1 MKNLTE
7 SIATML
13 DERRRLRSRT
23 HLQLAI
29 ADRFSQ
35 LNAEHWQAVTAGQS
49 LFYSA
54 QYQRAFEQF
63 RPVNL
68 EARYALISDGDVP
81 LAAMCMQIARVDL
94 TQVGNG
100 KPGAALMRLGSKVSQ
115 RVLVC
120 GNLLVYGLHGV
131 CFAPGADRELVWRA
145 VTEVLYR
152 VRRAEKLAGHTDM
165 VLIKDLIDAAVA
177 ESRALEGLSYGSVPT
192 EPNMVL
198 ELNPA
203 WRTYDDYLNSL
214 TSKYRGDIKNRVF
227 KKFNEADATVE
238 VIGDVAAHAETLQR
252 LYLDV
257 HSNATLRPFTLPS
270 SYWPALA
277 LLGGENVVI
286 HVARQGDRTL
296 GFIVSLK
303 DGDTAFAYHIGFDRA
318 AANAGVPIYLRLLHA
333 SLAQAIAFGCRRVSF
348 GRTALEPKARLGCTP
363 EPLYVW
369 ARHRHPFLNQLLQP
383 LLRFIESEDAPEF
396 TPFKVAAPSE
406 PVTK

>member
-1 MKNLTE
+1 MKSLTG

-23 HLQLAI
+23 ALQLAI

-35 LNAEHWQAVTAGQS
+35 LNAEHWQAVTRGQS

-54 QYQRAFEQF
+54 EYQRAFEHF
-63 RPVNL
+63 RPANL
-68 EARYALISDGDVP
+68 EARYALISDADTP

-100 KPGAALMRLGSKVSQ
+100 KQTLALQKLGSKVSQ

-120 GNLLVYGLHGV
+120 GNLLAYGLHGV
-131 CFAPGADRELVWRA
+131 CFAPDADREVVWRA

-165 VLIKDLIDAAVA
+165 VLIKDLDAPALA
-177 ESRALEGLSYGSVPT
+177 ESHALEGLSYGSVPT

-198 ELNPA
+198 TLDPA
-203 WRTYDDYLNSL
+203 WRTYDDYLGSL

-227 KKFNEADATVE
+227 KKFTEAGATVE
-238 VIGDVAAHAETLQR
+238 AITDVAAHAEALQR

-270 SYWPALA
+270 TYWPGLA
-277 LLGGENVVI
+277 SLGAENVVV
-286 HVARQGDRTL
+286 HVARQGDRLL

-318 AANAGVPIYLRLLHA
+318 AANDGVPIYLRLLHA

-348 GRTALEPKARLGCTP
+348 GRTALEPKSRLGCKP

-383 LLRFIESEDAPEF
+383 LLRFIESEEPPEF
-396 TPFKVAAPSE
+396 TPFKAAPAESG
-406 PVTK
+406 TK

>member
-1 MKNLTE
+1 MKSLTG

-23 HLQLAI
+23 PLQIAI

-35 LNAEHWQAVTAGQS
+35 LNPEYWRAVTGGQS
-49 LFYSA
+49 LFYSVE
-54 QYQRAFEQF
+54 YQRAFEQC
-63 RPVNL
+63 RPANL
-68 EARYALISDGDVP
+68 EARYALISDADTP
-81 LAAMCMQIARVDL
+81 LAAVCMQIARVDL

-100 KPGAALMRLGSKVSQ
+100 KQTALQKFGSKVSQ

-131 CFAPGADRELVWRA
+131 CFAPGADRDVVWRA

-165 VLIKDLIDAAVA
+165 VLIKDLDDAAVA

-198 ELNPA
+198 TLDPA
-203 WRTYDDYLNSL
+203 WRSHDDYLNSL

-227 KKFNEADATVE
+227 KKFNEAGATVE
-238 VIGDVAAHAETLQR
+238 AISDVAAHAETLQR

-257 HSNATLRPFTLPS
+257 HSNASLRPFTLPS
-270 SYWPALA
+270 AYWSGLA
-277 LLGGENVVI
+277 SLGTDSVAI
-286 HVARQGDRTL
+286 HVARQGERIL

-318 AANAGVPIYLRLLHA
+318 AANEGVPIYLRLLHA
-333 SLAQAIAFGCRRVSF
+333 SLAQAIAFRCRRVSF

-383 LLRFIESEDAPEF
+383 LLRFVESEEAPEF
-396 TPFKVAAPSE
+396 TPFKAVAPSE
-406 PVTK
+406 PSAK

>member
-1 MKNLTE
+1 
-7 SIATML
+7 
-13 DERRRLRSRT
+13 
-23 HLQLAI
+23 
-29 ADRFSQ
+29 
-35 LNAEHWQAVTAGQS
+35 
-49 LFYSA
+49 
-54 QYQRAFEQF
+54 
-63 RPVNL
+63 
-68 EARYALISDGDVP
+68 
-81 LAAMCMQIARVDL
+81 
-94 TQVGNG
+94 
-100 KPGAALMRLGSKVSQ
+100 VSQ

-165 VLIKDLIDAAVA
+165 VLIKDLDDAATS
-177 ESRALEGLSYGSVPT
+177 ESRVLERLSYGSVPT

-198 ELNPA
+198 TLDPA
-203 WRTYDDYLNSL
+203 WRTHDDYLNSL

-227 KKFNEADATVE
+227 KKFNESGATIE
-238 VIGDVAAHAETLQR
+238 PITDVAAHAQTLQR

-270 SYWPALA
+270 TYWPGLA
-277 LLGGENVVI
+277 SLGAGNVVI
-286 HVARQGDRTL
+286 HIARQDDRIL

-303 DGDTAFAYHIGFDRA
+303 DGDTAFAYHIGFDRE

-383 LLRFIESEDAPEF
+383 LLRFIENDEPPEF
-396 TPFKVAAPSE
+396 TPFKVAPGESGA
-406 PVTK
+406 K

>member
-1 MKNLTE
+1 MKSLTE

-23 HLQLAI
+23 PLQIAI

-35 LNAEHWQAVTAGQS
+35 LNPEHWRAVTGGQS
-49 LFYSA
+49 LFYSVE
-54 QYQRAFEQF
+54 YQRAFEQF
-63 RPVNL
+63 RPANL
-68 EARYALISDGDVP
+68 EARYALISDGDTP
-81 LAAMCMQIARVDL
+81 LAAVCMQIARVDL

-100 KPGAALMRLGSKVSQ
+100 KQTALQKFGSKVSQ

-131 CFAPGADRELVWRA
+131 CFAPGADREVVWRA

-165 VLIKDLIDAAVA
+165 VLIKDLDDAAVA

-198 ELNPA
+198 ALDPA
-203 WRTYDDYLNSL
+203 WRTHDDYLNSL

-227 KKFNEADATVE
+227 KKFNEAGATVE
-238 VIGDVAAHAETLQR
+238 AISDVAAHAETLQR

-257 HSNATLRPFTLPS
+257 HSNASLRPFTLPS
-270 SYWPALA
+270 AYWPALA
-277 LLGGENVVI
+277 NLGTDNVAI
-286 HVARQGDRTL
+286 HVARQGERIL

-318 AANAGVPIYLRLLHA
+318 AANEGVPIYLRLLHA
-333 SLAQAIAFGCRRVSF
+333 SLAQAIAFRCRRVSF

-383 LLRFIESEDAPEF
+383 LLRFVESEEAPEF
-396 TPFKVAAPSE
+396 APFKAVAPSE
-406 PVTK
+406 PGAK